1 MGNKR
6 NLKRTINYICGDL
19 FTEVIAASLYGDN
32 VNKENIE
39 ALLTS
44 IVLLRNNYV
53 GRISHIEPGMKA
65 KDYFKDLFET
75 VGAEEVA
82 EVEPTEETVE
92 PTEEKPKAKAKG
104 KKAEETAE

>member
-44 IVLLRNNYV
+44 IV

-65 KDYFKDLFET
+65 KDYFKDLREKFD
-75 VGAEEVA
+75 AEANEIIDQICNLV
-82 EVEPTEETVE
+82 
-92 PTEEKPKAKAKG
+92 
-104 KKAEETAE
+104 

>member
-53 GRISHIEPGMKA
+53 GRISHVEPGMKA
-65 KDYFKDLFET
+65 KRLLQRFER
-75 VGAEEVA
+75 EVRRRS
-82 EVEPTEETVE
+82 
-92 PTEEKPKAKAKG
+92 K
-104 KKAEETAE
+104 

>member
-39 ALLTS
+39 ALFNFYRS
-44 IVLLRNNYV
+44 F
-53 GRISHIEPGMKA
+53 A
-65 KDYFKDLFET
+65 Q
-75 VGAEEVA
+75 
-82 EVEPTEETVE
+82 
-92 PTEEKPKAKAKG
+92 
-104 KKAEETAE
+104 